1 VARPDKPLCGADG
14 MKTNRATELHSFN
27 GESLTVAEIARRI
40 GVRYG
45 TLYAR
50 LKRMEPAQAFSM
62 KLRARRDQ

>member
-1 VARPDKPLCGADG
+1 
-14 MKTNRATELHSFN
+14 MKTHRNTELHHYQ

-50 LKRMEPAQAFSM
+50 LKRMEPAQAFKM

>member
-1 VARPDKPLCGADG
+1 
-14 MKTNRATELHSFN
+14 MKQDRNSILHTFN